1 MRRSLTYK
9 LIAAFLAVS
18 LIAVAL
24 VAAASAAVTA
34 FEFNRLVSQ
43 EATNSF
49 TAFIANYYTAH
60 GNLDGLEEALRQR
73 AQADDTM
80 EAESPRLFP
89 TALTDPNGVVV
100 VDGEGYRT
108 GQKVTPEVLAAGT
121 AIRVNGRVIAVS
133 LPRGAPPP
141 RTRAQEQFV
150 QTAGLSL
157 GVAAV
162 GGAVVAVLLGIWL
175 ARTITRPVT
184 ELTGAAGRMAR
195 GELGQTVSV
204 HSRDE
209 VGELAA
215 AFNQMSADLA
225 RADQARRQMT
235 ADIAH
240 ELRNPLTVIG
250 GYLDAM
256 RAGDLPP
263 TPARLEAVYQ
273 EIEQLEHLVDDLRTL
288 SLADAGALALN
299 RQPLAPRELLTRVA
313 ARYAQQAGQ
322 KNIALTVESG
332 AHERQLPEIRVDEV
346 RMMQVFGNLVSNA
359 LRHTPERGQVRLSA
373 EASDHTIRF
382 AVADSGEGIPADDL
396 PHVFERFY
404 RGDKSRHGG
413 GDEIGLGL
421 AIAKAFV
428 EAHGGRIW
436 AESTLERGATF
447 VVELPI

>member
-18 LIAVAL
+18 LIGVAL
-24 VAAASAAVTA
+24 VAAASAAVAA

-43 EATNSF
+43 EATNTF
-49 TAFIANYYTAH
+49 TAFVANYYNAH

-121 AIRVNGRVIAVS
+121 PIRVNGRVIAIS

-141 RTRAQEQFV
+141 RTRAQDQFV

-162 GGAVVAVLLGIWL
+162 GGALVAVLLGIWL
-175 ARTITRPVT
+175 ARTITRPVM
-184 ELTGAAGRMAR
+184 ELTGAARRMAK
-195 GELGQTVSV
+195 GELAQTVSV

-225 RADQARRQMT
+225 RADRTRRQMT

-256 RAGDLPP
+256 RAGDLQP

-299 RQPLAPRELLTRVA
+299 RQPLAPRELLMHVA

-322 KNIALTVESG
+322 KNIALTVQSDG
-332 AHERQLPEIRVDEV
+332 TLPEIRVDEV

-373 EASDHTIRF
+373 EASDHSIRF
-382 AVADSGEGIPADDL
+382 AVADNGEGIPAHDL

-413 GDEIGLGL
+413 GDELGLGL

-428 EAHGGRIW
+428 QAHGGRIW
-436 AESTLERGATF
+436 AESTPERGATF

>member
-73 AQADDTM
+73 AQADDVM
-80 EAESPRLFP
+80 GEESPRLFP

-100 VDGEGYRT
+100 ADGEGYRT
-108 GQKVTPEVLAAGT
+108 GQKVTPEVLGAGT
-121 AIRVNGRVIAVS
+121 PIRVNGRVVAVS

-162 GGAVVAVLLGIWL
+162 GGALLAVLLGIWL
-175 ARTITRPVT
+175 ARTITRPVM
-184 ELTGAAGRMAR
+184 ELTGAARRMAK
-195 GELGQTVSV
+195 GELAQTVSV

-299 RQPLAPRELLTRVA
+299 RQPFAPRELLMRVA

-322 KNIALTVESG
+322 KNIALTVQSDG
-332 AHERQLPEIRVDEV
+332 TLPEIRVDEV
-346 RMMQVFGNLVSNA
+346 RIMQVFGNLVSNA

-404 RGDKSRHGG
+404 RGDKSRHGDS
-413 GDEIGLGL
+413 DELGLGL

-436 AESTLERGATF
+436 VESTPERGATF